1 MRNVIQLF
9 LAANTILLMRKWNH
23 ACSLLVYVSNLCHYS
38 RKAARANRFPKIVF
52 IKKQTQ
58 WSNDK
63 IIIELGYC
71 KISWF
76 VSVSPSAS
84 ANNWSAHHRQIT
96 IFCST
101 SSNNIIAKYLYWRY
115 PEHSNIKQT
124 IRYKSCDVVSKKI
137 KVEANYT
144 EKKKHTQVI
153 FLSLGYDIFLAAHN
167 FDDLFSQFRIIL
179 LCLSLPFSKK
189 SHLVITQIDFL
200 AEHVTF

>member
-1 MRNVIQLF
+1 MNWVIAKYRDL
-9 LAANTILLMRKWNH
+9 
-23 ACSLLVYVSNLCHYS
+23 
-38 RKAARANRFPKIVF
+38 
-52 IKKQTQ
+52 
-58 WSNDK
+58 
-63 IIIELGYC
+63 
-71 KISWF
+71 
-76 VSVSPSAS
+76 SVSRLRL
-84 ANNWSAHHRQIT
+84 RQIIDLLT
-96 IFCST
+96 TDKSRYFAQPHP
-101 SSNNIIAKYLYWRY
+101 IIAKYLYWRY

-144 EKKKHTQVI
+144 EKKKNIDKLFSLALGMI
-153 FLSLGYDIFLAAHN
+153 FFLARHN